1 MDKQNETIL
10 KILKQD
16 SRFTAAQIAAASGMT
31 EAEVQGR
38 ITAMENEGVISGPVK
53 FLMDFLRVH
62 TRLASSLRQPK
73 GCGWP
78 NGGK

>member
-38 ITAMENEGVISGPVK
+38 ITAMENEGVISGYTVLTDIEK
-53 FLMDFLRVH
+53 ADERRMR
-62 TRLASSLRQPK
+62 TRSSR
-73 GCGWP
+73 
-78 NGGK
+78 

>member
-31 EAEVQGR
+31 
-38 ITAMENEGVISGPVK
+38 
-53 FLMDFLRVH
+53 
-62 TRLASSLRQPK
+62 
-73 GCGWP
+73 
-78 NGGK
+78 